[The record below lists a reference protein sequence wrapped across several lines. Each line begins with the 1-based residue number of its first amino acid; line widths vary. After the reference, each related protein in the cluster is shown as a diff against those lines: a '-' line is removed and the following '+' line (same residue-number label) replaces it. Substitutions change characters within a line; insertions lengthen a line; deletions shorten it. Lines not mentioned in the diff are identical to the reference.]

1 MKFNEDWKNQR
12 IAMDFTLLDICR
24 SSAYEGAT
32 DDNYTWFLSSPHYY
46 FNTRFALLQLVQLLP
61 DGMTPDCI
69 KITSGIRCPKVN
81 EAVGGTKTSY
91 HMHGLALDIISM
103 AGPDVLKKIWKNA
116 QENED
121 VSFYEVIWCRSKGL
135 MHLAASYGNNIE
147 TAFIIRK

>member
-61 DGMTPDCI
+61 DGMKPSCI

-81 EAVGGTKTSY
+81 EAMGGTKTSY
-91 HMHGLALDIISM
+91 HLHGLALDIISM
-103 AGPDVLKKIWKNA
+103 AGPDVLREIWKNA

-121 VSFYEVIWCRSKGL
+121 VSFYEVIWCRSKGII
-135 MHLAASYGNNIE
+135 HLAASYGNNIE
-147 TAFIIRK
+147 TAFIMRR

>member
-1 MKFNEDWKNQR
+1 MKFNEDWKNQH

-24 SSAYEGAT
+24 SSAYDGAT

-61 DGMTPDCI
+61 DGMTPSCI

-91 HMHGLALDIISM
+91 HLHGLALDIISM
-103 AGPDVLKKIWKNA
+103 AGPDVLKEIWKNA

-147 TAFIIRK
+147 TAFIIRR